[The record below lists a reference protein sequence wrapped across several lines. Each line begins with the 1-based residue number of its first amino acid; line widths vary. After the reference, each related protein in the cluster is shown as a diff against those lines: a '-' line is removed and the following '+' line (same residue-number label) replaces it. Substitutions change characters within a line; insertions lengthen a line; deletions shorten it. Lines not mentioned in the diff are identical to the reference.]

1 MNRVVRVEEAV
12 GMTLAHDVTKVA
24 PGFKGPAFKR
34 GHVITEKDIPALLDI
49 GKEHIYILTLE
60 EGEVHEDE
68 AAMRIAAALTGL
80 GLKRTDV
87 KEGRVDLVAAQKGLA
102 SINAEALYEINMLG
116 DIIVATIHDGT
127 VCKAG
132 SPVAGMR
139 IIPLCIA
146 DEKLRRLELIAAR
159 SAPVVRVDG
168 FKLSRVGL
176 IITGSEV
183 AKGRI
188 VDRFSPVLHK
198 KVEALG
204 CTVSNEAVVGDD
216 SDLISKTISD
226 FEAGGCEIILCT
238 SGMSVDPDD
247 VTPLGITGS
256 GAKISFYGLPV
267 LPGAMFMY
275 GRLHNAHILGVPA
288 CVLHS
293 PATGFDRLFPVL
305 LTGRE
310 LTFED
315 TRKLGHGGMCLY
327 CEQCHYPVCPFCK

>member
-1 MNRVVRVEEAV
+1 MNKVVRVEEAV
-12 GMTLAHDVTKVA
+12 GMTLAHDVTRVA

-34 GHVITEKDIPALLDI
+34 GHVITENDISALLDI

-60 EGEVHEDE
+60 EGEVHEDD
-68 AAMRIAAALTGL
+68 AAIRIAEAMVGPGL
-80 GLKRTDV
+80 RRTDP
-87 KEGRVDLVAAQKGLA
+87 KEGRVDLISTQRGLA
-102 SINAEALYEINMLG
+102 GIDVDALQEINMLG
-116 DIIVATIHDGT
+116 EIIVATVHDGT
-127 VCKAG
+127 VCKEG

-139 IIPLCIA
+139 IIPLSMA
-146 DEKLRRLELIAAR
+146 DEKLRRLELIASR
-159 SAPVVRVDG
+159 SAPVVRVDP
-168 FKLSRVGL
+168 FRLSKVGL

-188 VDRFSPVLHK
+188 VDRFSPVLHG

-204 CTVSNEAVVGDD
+204 CEVNNEAVVGDD
-216 SDLISKTISD
+216 SDLIAETITG
-226 FEAGGCEIILCT
+226 FEASGSEIVLCT

-247 VTPLGITGS
+247 VTPLGITKS

-275 GRLHNAHILGVPA
+275 GRLRNAHILGVPA

-315 TRKLGHGGMCLY
+315 TRKLGHGGMCLF
-327 CEQCHYPVCPFCK
+327 CEHCQYPVCPFCK